1 MMRLA
6 EDGALELDQPVF
18 ALVPAMRSLR
28 PTAWAERITARH
40 LLQHSAG
47 LANPIPVRWI
57 HPADQAGPDP
67 DAFLEGLLAKHPRL
81 RFEPGVRSSYS
92 NVGAL
97 ILAAAIAGATGKR
110 FEDTV
115 HNEVLGPAA
124 TGGSSGLPRMP
135 HGSFGCISAT
145 ASWTALG

>member
-1 MMRLA
+1 MRLA
-6 EDGALELDQPVF
+6 EDGALELDQPVSPP
-18 ALVPAMRSLR
+18 VPAMRSLR